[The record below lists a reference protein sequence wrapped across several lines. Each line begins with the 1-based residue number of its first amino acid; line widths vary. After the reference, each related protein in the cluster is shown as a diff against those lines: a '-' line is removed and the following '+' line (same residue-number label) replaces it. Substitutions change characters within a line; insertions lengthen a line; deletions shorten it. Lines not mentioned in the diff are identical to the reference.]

1 MNYNYPQTQCQTTQY
16 PGYGGYKP
24 APQYLQWTQTG
35 SANLQVR
42 PVSSIDEVKACP
54 IDFDGSVFYFTDMAN
69 KKIYTK
75 QINIDGTATIN
86 IYELKNLTQADQ
98 DANSFITRQEFENTV
113 NQIREAFNKIITTQQ
128 QQIVTVEESK
138 QEDIQQTPAAQPKP
152 IFVF

>member
-1 MNYNYPQTQCQTTQY
+1 M
-16 PGYGGYKP
+16 
-24 APQYLQWTQTG
+24 
-35 SANLQVR
+35 R

-75 QINIDGTATIN
+75 QINIDGTAAIN

-113 NQIREAFNKIITTQQ
+113 N
-128 QQIVTVEESK
+128 
-138 QEDIQQTPAAQPKP
+138 
-152 IFVF
+152 

>member
-1 MNYNYPQTQCQTTQY
+1 MNYNYPQAQCQTTQY

-24 APQYLQWTQTG
+24 APQYPQWTQTG

-75 QINIDGTATIN
+75 QINIDGTAAIN

-113 NQIREAFNKIITTQQ
+113 NQIREAFNKIIITQQ
-128 QQIVTVEESK
+128 QQVVTVEENK